1 MDSSASDPALAPLT
15 GAQRKHLRGL
25 ANPRKAL
32 VQVGEGGLSD
42 SIIRALDK
50 ALLDH
55 ELVKVRLFRPD
66 DKKGDAQTLAE
77 RSGAHL
83 CGPRRAH
90 RDPLSTPSRKAQD
103 RTARLRIRRFGS
115 ERLLYQPRRS
125 MGQSSRTSSPE
136 TRWKTSW

>member
-1 MDSSASDPALAPLT
+1 MDSSASDSALAPLT

-50 ALLDH
+50 ARLDH

-77 RSGAHL
+77 RSSAHL
-83 CGPRRAH
+83 CGLVGH
-90 RDPLSTPSRKAQD
+90 TV
-103 RTARLRIRRFGS
+103 I
-115 ERLLYQPRRS
+115 LYRPH
-125 MGQSSRTSSPE
+125 PE
-136 TRWKTSW
+136 KPKIELPG

>member
-1 MDSSASDPALAPLT
+1 MDSEGSDSPLAPLT

-32 VQVGEGGLSD
+32 IQVGEGGLSD
-42 SIIRALDK
+42 SVFRALDK

-66 DKKGDAQTLAE
+66 DKKGAAQTLAE

-83 CGPRRAH
+83 CGLVGHTVILYRPHPEKPRIEV
-90 RDPLSTPSRKAQD
+90 P
-103 RTARLRIRRFGS
+103 G
-115 ERLLYQPRRS
+115 
-125 MGQSSRTSSPE
+125 
-136 TRWKTSW
+136 